1 MLVVGGGVAGL
12 SFAIWMAEKRKDLE
26 ITVLTK
32 VNASE
37 SNTRYAQGGAAAVW
51 N

>member
-1 MLVVGGGVAGL
+1 MIKTDVLVVGGGVAGL

-32 VNASE
+32 ADVTE
-37 SNTRYAQGGAAAVW
+37 SNT
-51 N
+51 